1 MHPRPI
7 HHNQLPHGTKNPTPT
22 LTRTGRRRPT
32 HPHRSS
38 TSHQRLMILTQHAS
52 ATLSPRRLSIRSIR
66 SARLTSS
73 SHTRP
78 LLRLKLNSARHTLI
92 STRSHRIDPSAL
104 PLTPFPVTH
113 EQRIR
118 RT

>member
-1 MHPRPI
+1 
-7 HHNQLPHGTKNPTPT
+7 
-22 LTRTGRRRPT
+22 
-32 HPHRSS
+32 
-38 TSHQRLMILTQHAS
+38 MILAQHAS
-52 ATLSPRRLSIRSIR
+52 ATLSPQLLGTRSIR
-66 SARLTSS
+66 STRLTSI

-78 LLRLKLNSARHTLI
+78 LLRLALNSARHTLI